1 MIGVKVMTRRTERL
15 QEFIKEQVSEI
26 IQQHVRDPRIGF
38 VSITDVEVSADLR
51 HAKIFVSVLGDEDA
65 KTASMAGLESA
76 VKFIRGELGRRL
88 QMRYTPEIMFR
99 LDTSIERGSRVVSL
113 LRDVTR
119 EVTEGAPHDDAAPAD
134 RDDTSDKS

>member
-1 MIGVKVMTRRTERL
+1 MTRRTERL

-51 HAKIFVSVLGDEDA
+51 HAKIFISVLGDEDA

-76 VKFIRGELGRRL
+76 LKFIRGELGRRL
-88 QMRYTPEIMFR
+88 EMRYTPEIMFR
-99 LDTSIERGSRVVSL
+99 LDTSIERGSRIVSL
-113 LRDVTR
+113 IRDVTQ
-119 EVTEGAPHDDAAPAD
+119 GATHDDNAAPPD
-134 RDDTSDKS
+134 RDDTPDKS

>member
-1 MIGVKVMTRRTERL
+1 MTRRTERL

-26 IQQHVRDPRIGF
+26 ILHHVRDPRIGF

-76 VKFIRGELGRRL
+76 LKFIRGELGRRL
-88 QMRYTPEIMFR
+88 EMRYTPEIIFR
-99 LDTSIERGSRVVSL
+99 LDTSIERGSRIVSL
-113 LRDVTR
+113 IRDVTQ
-119 EVTEGAPHDDAAPAD
+119 GATHDAKTAPAD

>member
-1 MIGVKVMTRRTERL
+1 MTRRTERL

-26 IQQHVRDPRIGF
+26 ILQHVRDPRIGF

-51 HAKIFVSVLGDEDA
+51 HAKIFVSVLGDEEA
-65 KTASMAGLESA
+65 KKASMAGLDSA
-76 VKFIRGELGRRL
+76 LKFIRGELGRRL

-113 LRDVTR
+113 IRDVTQ
-119 EVTEGAPHDDAAPAD
+119 GATHGDDATPAD
-134 RDDTSDKS
+134 RDDTSGKS